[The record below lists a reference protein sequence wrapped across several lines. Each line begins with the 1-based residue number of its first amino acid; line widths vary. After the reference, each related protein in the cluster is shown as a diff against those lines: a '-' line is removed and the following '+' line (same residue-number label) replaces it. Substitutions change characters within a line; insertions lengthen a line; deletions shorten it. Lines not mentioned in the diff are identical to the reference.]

1 MRAVLEALATG
12 EARDALSIARDARRR
27 SATVYPT
34 LALLEDRGWVTSSW
48 QDGPDHALG
57 GRRRV
62 YTLTTRGAA
71 AAYRLLAQRRRL
83 AIFIPITRLRPVA
96 AILQALPRAR
106 WGER

>member
-12 EARDALSIARDARRR
+12 ETRDALSIARDAHRR
-27 SATVYPT
+27 SATVYPA
-34 LALLEDRGWVTSSW
+34 LACLEDRGWVTSFW
-48 QDGPDHALG
+48 QLEPGSTR

-71 AAYRLLAQRRRL
+71 AACKLLAQRRRP
-83 AIFIPITRLRPVA
+83 AILVPITRLRPVV

-106 WGER
+106 WGDR